1 MRVVRIPAFAKVNL
15 SLDILG
21 KRPDGYHELRT
32 VYQTISLHDDL
43 TFRPYPGRRI
53 HLEIRGNPAC
63 SAEGPSPTS
72 PIAPWTLFAAN
83 ARFAREYRFCSRSIS
98 PPAQDSEAARATPL
112 QRSSAARA
120 SSGAKFPPRC

>member
-1 MRVVRIPAFAKVNL
+1 MRVVQIPAFAKVNL

-43 TFRPYPGRRI
+43 TFRSYPGRRI
-53 HLEIRGNPAC
+53 HLEIRGDPALQR
-63 SAEGPSPTS
+63 E
-72 PIAPWTLFAAN
+72 APERNLAYRAVD
-83 ARFAREYRFCSRSIS
+83 ALRRECKSVLECGFCSRNAS
-98 PPAQDSEAARATPL
+98 PPARDSEAARATPL

-120 SSGAKFPPRC
+120 FSGAKSPPRC